1 MTERKAVVRIILAPD
16 KFKGSLGGREVAENM
31 AAGLRVEQPEAEI
44 ELFPMADGGEGTAEV
59 LCQALNGTWMTCPA
73 HDPLGRPIEVRYVW
87 VESRKLAVIEMSE
100 AAGLRHLKPEE
111 RDPLRVSTFGVG
123 EMMVD
128 AAQRG
133 GGEMIVGLGGSATND
148 GGFGMARA
156 LGYRF
161 LDARQNEIRQLSELS
176 HLERIDME
184 ALGAGAARFV
194 SAGGQ
199 APVQVTAAAD
209 VRNPLLGWKGA
220 TRIFGKQKGA
230 TLDAVKTLEAA
241 LEKLA
246 DIVTLD
252 LGCDFRDVPGAGA
265 AGGLG
270 FGLMSF
276 CNATMRSGFDV
287 VAEAVGLEARI
298 RQADFVVTGEGSL
311 DQQTLEGKTP
321 AGVAHL
327 ARALCKPV
335 FAIVGRASE
344 DPRLQ
349 AMFEKILILGEGNLS
364 PEMAISQSAP
374 LVREAAARLGRELAR
389 A

>member
-1 MTERKAVVRIILAPD
+1 
-16 KFKGSLGGREVAENM
+16 
-31 AAGLRVEQPEAEI
+31 
-44 ELFPMADGGEGTAEV
+44 
-59 LCQALNGTWMTCPA
+59 MTCPA
-73 HDPLGRPIEVRYVW
+73 HDPLGRPVEARYVW
-87 VESRKLAVIEMSE
+87 VQSRKLAVIEMSE
-100 AAGLRHLKPEE
+100 AAGLRRLKPEE
-111 RDPLRVSTFGVG
+111 RDPLRASTLGVG
-123 EMMVD
+123 EMIVD

-133 GGEMIVGLGGSATND
+133 AGEMIVGLGGSATND
-148 GGFGMARA
+148 GGLGMARA

-161 LDARQNEIRQLSELS
+161 LDGTQHEIRALSELS
-176 HLERIDME
+176 HLERIDGE
-184 ALGAGAARFV
+184 ALGPA
-194 SAGGQ
+194 AGGFVRPGKQ
-199 APVQVTAAAD
+199 APLQLAAAAD
-209 VRNPLLGWKGA
+209 VRNPLLGRNGA
-220 TRIFGKQKGA
+220 TRVFGKQKGA
-230 TLDAVKTLEAA
+230 TIDAVKILEAA

-276 CNATMRSGFDV
+276 CSATMRSGFEV

-311 DQQTLEGKTP
+311 DEQTLEGKTP
-321 AGVAHL
+321 AGVANL
-327 ARALCKPV
+327 ARALGKPV

-349 AMFEKILILGEGNLS
+349 AMFEKIFVLGQGNLS
-364 PEMAISQSAP
+364 PEMAMTESAR
-374 LVREAAARLGRELAR
+374 LVREAAARLGQELAR